1 MLILQLCMLEIV
13 NMKIIGYG
21 FQGLFFFFEIFIQ
34 RLILQIL
41 YGVKKNI
48 VIWGF
53 GVLFFLDSRIF
64 QGRRY
69 SMVDM
74 FGLLSMDINEKY
86 LCVIKRLRIG
96 KVVQLLKF
104 CVGSIFFCNFILIF
118 YNFLNVIEV
127 FFYNVIVFCID

>member
-1 MLILQLCMLEIV
+1 MI
-13 NMKIIGYG
+13 
-21 FQGLFFFFEIFIQ
+21 
-34 RLILQIL
+34 
-41 YGVKKNI
+41 
-48 VIWGF
+48 
-53 GVLFFLDSRIF
+53 
-64 QGRRY
+64 
-69 SMVDM
+69 DM

-104 CVGSIFFCNFILIF
+104 SVGLIFFCNFILIF